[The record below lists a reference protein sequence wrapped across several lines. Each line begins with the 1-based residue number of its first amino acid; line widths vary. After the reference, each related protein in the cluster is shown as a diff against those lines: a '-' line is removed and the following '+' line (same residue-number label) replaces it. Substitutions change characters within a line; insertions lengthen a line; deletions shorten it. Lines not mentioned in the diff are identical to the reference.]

1 MVRIKI
7 PLQEFY
13 ICAISQSFNTP
24 SHWPVLFTKLL
35 QSICVIPLYYK
46 TTAMW
51 LLRNIHNV
59 WIKNDR
65 RIVFSFAIEFN
76 AINRMEKYIMIIN
89 TIYLTVKRYN
99 HKFRR
104 EHGESDVF
112 NGFKNALNW
121 FNSTK
126 NISICQ
132 SNFLDLYKGVLMT
145 WK

>member
-46 TTAMW
+46 TTARW

-89 TIYLTVKRYN
+89 PIYLTVKRY
-99 HKFRR
+99 KSQIQTRAWR
-104 EHGESDVF
+104 EWRFLMVLKMLLIDLIQQRTFLFVNRIFSIF
-112 NGFKNALNW
+112 
-121 FNSTK
+121 TK
-126 NISICQ
+126 E
-132 SNFLDLYKGVLMT
+132 F
-145 WK
+145 

>member
-24 SHWPVLFTKLL
+24 SHWPVPFTKLL

-89 TIYLTVKRYN
+89 TIYLTVKRY
-99 HKFRR
+99 KSQIQTRAWR
-104 EHGESDVF
+104 EWRFLMVLKMLKIDLIQQRTFLFVNRIFSIF
-112 NGFKNALNW
+112 
-121 FNSTK
+121 TK
-126 NISICQ
+126 E
-132 SNFLDLYKGVLMT
+132 F
-145 WK
+145 